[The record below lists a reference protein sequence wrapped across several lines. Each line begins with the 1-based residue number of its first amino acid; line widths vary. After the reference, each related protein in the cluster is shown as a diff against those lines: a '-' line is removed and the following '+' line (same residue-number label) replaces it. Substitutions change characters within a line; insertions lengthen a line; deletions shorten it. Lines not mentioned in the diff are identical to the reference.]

1 MRILQCLLHCRR
13 LMLKPESGYC
23 TTRREARGARQGRQ
37 RNAKRS
43 AKRGAKRRAKRR
55 AGRRA
60 KRKEKRD
67 ARRSAKPGAER
78 SMERSTKRSE
88 KRCRRLKHEAES
100 AFTFPCLALYFR
112 FMKYTLHFGFELDIV
127 FPFLHVRF
135 IFLLQ
140 IYDLPVW
147 FLMYAFCFLQRNDDE
162 NKKEIPCGAVFQSSR
177 NSFRRVFGQSQF
189 FSWELLCAICGGMLV
204 RGFRLSRNSFRGN
217 LG

>member
-67 ARRSAKPGAER
+67 ARRSAKPRAER
-78 SMERSTKRSE
+78 SIERSTKRSE
-88 KRCRRLKHEAES
+88 KRSRRLKHEAEN

-140 IYDLPVW
+140 IYDLNVW
-147 FLMYAFCFLQRNDDE
+147 FLMYAFCLLKRNDDE

-177 NSFRRVFGQSQF
+177 NSFRRILGQSQF
-189 FSWELLCAICGGMLV
+189 FSSGHFAA
-204 RGFRLSRNSFRGN
+204 NSWGN
-217 LG
+217 PGARISP

>member
-43 AKRGAKRRAKRR
+43 AKRGAKRRA
-55 AGRRA
+55 GRRA

-67 ARRSAKPGAER
+67 ARRSAKPRAER

-88 KRCRRLKHEAES
+88 KRSRRLKHEAES

-140 IYDLPVW
+140 IYDLTVW

-177 NSFRRVFGQSQF
+177 NSFRRVLGQSQF
-189 FSWELLCAICGGMLV
+189 FSWELLCAICGGTLV

>member
-1 MRILQCLLHCRR
+1 MPPALQTLNAQAREWLLH
-13 LMLKPESGYC
+13 Y
-23 TTRREARGARQGRQ
+23 EARGARQGRQ

-43 AKRGAKRRAKRR
+43 AKRGAKRR

-78 SMERSTKRSE
+78 SMGRSTKRSE

-100 AFTFPCLALYFR
+100 AFTFPCFALYFR

-140 IYDLPVW
+140 IYDLNVW
-147 FLMYAFCFLQRNDDE
+147 FLMYAFCLLQRNDDE

-189 FSWELLCAICGGMLV
+189 FSWELLCAICGGTLV
-204 RGFRLSRNSFRGN
+204 RGFHLGRNSFRGN